1 MMQVVNGC
9 LVCSPAGE
17 IIPQAA
23 CSKYGLRIG
32 SAMALPV
39 RILMFLTF
47 PISWPVSKVLDYVLG
62 GEQSSLFRRKELKA
76 LVHIHSRDE
85 AFGGKLSRDEIQII
99 TGEAEGWVYRISH
112 FVQLGDGQKHC

>member
-1 MMQVVNGC
+1 MV
-9 LVCSPAGE
+9 SFPAGE

-32 SAMALPV
+32 SAMAIPV

-99 TGEAEGWVYRISH
+99 TGEEEGWVNMVCHYVRLRDSAD
-112 FVQLGDGQKHC
+112 DGRGHC